1 LPFMNTPVYF
11 ISDIHLKL
19 SLDDDEKKRR
29 NKLYRLFD
37 KILETGGT
45 CFFVG
50 DLFDFY
56 FEYPDMIPKSYSDFY
71 DKARILRENGI
82 SLYFLAGNHDYW
94 VGDHIKNDIM
104 DEVYLDDNEIEVNG
118 KRFYLTHG
126 DGLLSWDHGYRL
138 LKKVI
143 RSKTF
148 IWLFRWLH
156 PTIGYRIARI
166 ISRSG
171 NHYTH
176 TASFNKDVRIELQ
189 KIAKMHFDNGFDYMI
204 SGHYHLGEMF
214 SVNKGKLA
222 VLGDWFH
229 RPSYAVF
236 DGNDLELRL
245 WENDA

>member
-1 LPFMNTPVYF
+1 MNTPVYF

-50 DLFDFY
+50 DLFAFY
-56 FEYPDMIPKSYSDFY
+56 FDYPDLTPKSYSDFY

-204 SGHYHLGEMF
+204 SGHYHLGEIF